1 LTERNPFRIMTV
13 EHYPILQVASA
24 LSAMRV
30 SHDID
35 PETLKKA
42 VKFIRKFADR
52 YHHEK
57 EEKVVFDKVRGKR
70 IDISPIEAMERE
82 HEMTRSRVREAIESL
97 EKGDIGNA
105 IVSLREWAN
114 FIPDHIDKEN
124 HSLFPGLDNVFTG
137 EEKNELIS
145 DFMRVDE
152 RLGTIDEMK
161 RLADEI
167 FVEILSKTGNAI
179 VEARAVPKEDRD
191 DFVFRL
197 ADLMPENATLT
208 VMYDEKSEEL
218 EKRLEGFEIE
228 EMKRKGVYA
237 FRIKKGE
244 DQQKT

>member
-1 LTERNPFRIMTV
+1 MAEKNPFRIMTV

-30 SHDID
+30 GHDID

-42 VKFIRKFADR
+42 VRFIRRFADR

-57 EEKVVFDKVRGKR
+57 EENVVFERAKKKR
-70 IDISPIEAMERE
+70 TDISPIEAMERE
-82 HEMTRSRVREAIESL
+82 HEMTRSRVKEAAESL
-97 EKGDIGNA
+97 ERGDIANA

-114 FIPDHIDKEN
+114 FIPEHIDKEN
-124 HSLFPGLDNVFTG
+124 HSLFPGLDNIFSD
-137 EEKNELIS
+137 EEKNEFIN
-145 DFMRVDE
+145 DFIRVDE
-152 RLGTIDEMK
+152 RLGTINEMK

-191 DFVFRL
+191 DFVLRL

-218 EKRLEGFEIE
+218 EKRLEGFETE
-228 EMKRKGVYA
+228 EMKKKGVYA
-237 FRIKKGE
+237 FRIKKRRNI
-244 DQQKT
+244 

>member
-1 LTERNPFRIMTV
+1 MAEENPFRIMTA
-13 EHYPILQVASA
+13 EHYPIIEVAST

-35 PETLKKA
+35 SEVLKKA
-42 VKFIRKFADR
+42 VEFIRRFADR

-57 EEKVVFDKVRGKR
+57 EEKVVFEKAREKK

-82 HEMTRSRVREAIESL
+82 HEMTRSRVKEAAESL
-97 EKGDIGNA
+97 ERGDIVNA
-105 IVSLREWAN
+105 IVNLREWAN
-114 FIPDHIDKEN
+114 FIPDHIDREN
-124 HSLFPGLDNVFTG
+124 YSLFPGLDRVFS
-137 EEKNELIS
+137 EKEKIELMNE
-145 DFMRVDE
+145 FREVDE

-191 DFVFRL
+191 SFVLRL

-218 EKRLEGFEIE
+218 ERRLEGFEIE
-228 EMKRKGVYA
+228 EMKKKGVYA
-237 FRIKKGE
+237 FRIKKK
-244 DQQKT
+244 QNK